1 MKFRLNLLSMI
12 MREMKQ
18 TPEAPQ
24 MTEFLSSNQTFRNT
38 ALKIHNLRLKFWQK
52 FDEAA
57 FPENYK
63 NEKMIDQKKN

>member
-1 MKFRLNLLSMI
+1 MKFKTNLISMFI
-12 MREMKQ
+12 KELKQ

-24 MTEFLSSNQTFRNT
+24 ITEFLSENQFFRSG
-38 ALKIHNLRLKFWQK
+38 ALKLHNMKLKFWQK

-63 NEKMIDQKKN
+63 KDKMIDQKKH